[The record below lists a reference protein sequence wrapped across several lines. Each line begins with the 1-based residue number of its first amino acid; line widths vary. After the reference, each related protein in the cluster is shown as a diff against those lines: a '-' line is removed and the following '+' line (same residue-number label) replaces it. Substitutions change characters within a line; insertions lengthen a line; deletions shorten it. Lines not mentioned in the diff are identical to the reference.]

1 MPKDVGSLF
10 LLIQADA
17 ASRRGLIQALGRMK
31 TEAIKRYVIP
41 IVLVLSTAIVLSL
54 VWHVPYIFTVIGF
67 AVWAFVGHL
76 VTADEDVPG
85 GWSNPDGSLPF
96 PWAELAIK
104 ALVLAALCI
113 LAIQFPILCSFGG
126 AS

>member
-1 MPKDVGSLF
+1 M
-10 LLIQADA
+10 
-17 ASRRGLIQALGRMK
+17 LGCMK
-31 TEAIKRYVIP
+31 TEAIKRYAIP
-41 IVLVLSTAIVLSL
+41 IVLFLSTTIVLSL

-67 AVWAFVGHL
+67 AAWAFIGHL
-76 VTADEDVPG
+76 VTADDDTPG

-104 ALVLAALCI
+104 ALVLAALCA
-113 LAIQFPILCSFGG
+113 LAILFPVLCSLGG